1 MRPLE
6 LVVVAAVAATGIW
19 VWSRWDGG
27 GSEFEGDIAAFF
39 VMPKEETVSVAPFQ
53 RRGRVLV
60 LDADNRRVDGIHDRL
75 PETVRAGTPDEV
87 GTVALVK
94 CTESFSGYYIPYLV
108 RGYNRS
114 CQMELVALPSR
125 TFLANM
131 GTSLSP
137 PARVRLPFWNR
148 HAPRPEQHLAEL
160 IAELPDMGQEAR

>member
-6 LVVVAAVAATGIW
+6 IVVVAAVVAAGVL
-19 VWSRWDGG
+19 VWSRWDSGG
-27 GSEFEGDIAAFF
+27 AEFEGDIAAFF
-39 VMPKEETVSVAPFQ
+39 VAPKEDTVSVAPFQ

-60 LDADNRRVDGIHDRL
+60 LDADNLRVDGIHDRL
-75 PETVRAGTPDEV
+75 PETVRAETPDEV

-108 RGYNRS
+108 RGFNTS
-114 CQMELVALPSR
+114 CQIELVALPSL

-148 HAPRPEQHLAEL
+148 HAPRPERHLADL
-160 IAELPDMGQEAR
+160 IAELPDMGREGR